1 MITKWYRSVKLI
13 PISIRAIICPGSI
26 DGTAVQQL
34 MANWNI
40 LAFIT
45 RRVYYRSGGAK
56 PDYKLPPLLM
66 IELSLTGTRHPAVA
80 MMDTVRTF
88 DWILLHLL
96 VHNNGSDLVS
106 NFLSAEIIN
115 IVSAQ

>member
-1 MITKWYRSVKLI
+1 M
-13 PISIRAIICPGSI
+13 SI
-26 DGTAVQQL
+26 DGNAVQQL

-45 RRVYYRSGGAK
+45 SGGAK

-88 DWILLHLL
+88 DWILLYLL
-96 VHNNGSDLVS
+96 VYNNGSDPVS

-115 IVSAQ
+115 IVSSQQPHQF